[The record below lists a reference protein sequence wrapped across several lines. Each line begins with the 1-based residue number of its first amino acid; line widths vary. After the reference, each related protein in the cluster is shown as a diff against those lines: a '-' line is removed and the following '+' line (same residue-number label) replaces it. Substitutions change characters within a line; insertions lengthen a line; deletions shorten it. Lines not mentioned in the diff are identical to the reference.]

1 MGDRRKRRHR
11 HRGPEARQNAFW
23 RAIILGFLGVVLL
36 EGWIAWSMRESA
48 PALGPLPQPNGY
60 DELVRAAAELQGAP
74 PAIPAQLTRLDDEDD
89 IPPPNGPDLPFKQVN
104 RLEVRAYLDANKPVL
119 NRARL
124 GLRES
129 YRVPVRFVRGYAGR
143 SQGPRDALAKLAGL
157 FQWEAWLAESE
168 DRQRRRRALA
178 EHWTWFGPGGRGWPA
193 GGGLRKRQLWF
204 GYDLMNGGLAGLRK
218 SGSSTGWRSSPASTM
233 IQALT
238 SRLDD
243 ETRIEPY
250 ARVIARQKQYDRA
263 EGWAIPVAIVQFV
276 SLQVPPA

>member
-104 RLEVRAYLDANKPVL
+104 RLEGRA
-119 NRARL
+119 
-124 GLRES
+124 
-129 YRVPVRFVRGYAGR
+129 
-143 SQGPRDALAKLAGL
+143 
-157 FQWEAWLAESE
+157 
-168 DRQRRRRALA
+168 
-178 EHWTWFGPGGRGWPA
+178 
-193 GGGLRKRQLWF
+193 
-204 GYDLMNGGLAGLRK
+204 
-218 SGSSTGWRSSPASTM
+218 
-233 IQALT
+233 
-238 SRLDD
+238 
-243 ETRIEPY
+243 
-250 ARVIARQKQYDRA
+250 
-263 EGWAIPVAIVQFV
+263 
-276 SLQVPPA
+276 